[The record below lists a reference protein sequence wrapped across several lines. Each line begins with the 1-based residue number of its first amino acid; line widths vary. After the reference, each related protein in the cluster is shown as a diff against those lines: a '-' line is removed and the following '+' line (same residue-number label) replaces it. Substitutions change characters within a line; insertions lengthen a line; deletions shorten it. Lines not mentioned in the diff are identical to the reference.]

1 MTLFLTMALYALT
14 MSISPGPVN
23 AIILSSGVNY
33 GFKPTLPFITGA
45 TTGFIILF
53 MIVNFGFNQIS
64 LENNLILQILGYIG
78 GLFLI
83 YIGYKIATSK
93 PELEIKKQN
102 IPTFWQGFVLQ
113 WLNPKAWLASLAA
126 VSAFGLSGQPVLILA
141 FSVIYYIVCFFAI
154 SLWAIGG
161 AQLAHLITNSH
172 QLTLFNRFMGS
183 TLVLLSFYLIY
194 NIATGS

>member
-1 MTLFLTMALYALT
+1 MTLFFTMALYALT

-33 GFKPTLPFITGA
+33 GLKPTLPFITGA

-53 MIVNFGFNQIS
+53 MIVNFGFNQIN

-78 GLFLI
+78 SLFLI
-83 YIGYKIATSK
+83 YIGYRIATSK
-93 PELEIKKQN
+93 PELAIEKQN
-102 IPTFWQGFVLQ
+102 TPTFWQGFILQ

-126 VSAFGLSGQPVLILA
+126 VSAFGLSGQPALILA
-141 FSVIYYIVCFFAI
+141 FSAIYYIVCFFAI

-161 AQLAHLITNSH
+161 AQLAHLITNPR

-194 NIATGS
+194 NIATGI